1 MLMREGEEAVK
12 KNESKKEE
20 RKEEERKETKRKD
33 FIHASHGKKYNLLFF
48 VPLLFFYSWI

>member
-1 MLMREGEEAVK
+1 MLMSEGEEAVK
-12 KNESKKEE
+12 KNES
-20 RKEEERKETKRKD
+20 KEEERKETKRKD